1 MTHLERLE
9 SILLWYRIYTQ
20 MKHPKDDV
28 GDSDLKTATSQRGTS
43 MEADNDR

>member
-1 MTHLERLE
+1 MTHLEKLD
-9 SILLWYRIYTQ
+9 SILLWYRVYIQ

-28 GDSDLKTATSQRGTS
+28 GDSDLKTDTSQSGTS